1 MLECRK
7 PGAERLN
14 GPSQGSL
21 LGMILLPLDL
31 SFSSREQGALQRWD
45 NGGERVETAMH
56 VGSVSLPVVSTE
68 RGPVDLLAHARA
80 VPFASPSGGPQ
91 PSHTGPAAHHRRT
104 DDRPRDPPDLQ
115 RC

>member
-45 NGGERVETAMH
+45 NGGERIEIVAAK
-56 VGSVSLPVVSTE
+56 GRPV
-68 RGPVDLLAHARA
+68 
-80 VPFASPSGGPQ
+80 
-91 PSHTGPAAHHRRT
+91 
-104 DDRPRDPPDLQ
+104 RPRAE
-115 RC
+115 